1 MTLGVWLKTLPLRWP
16 AQFREVTY
24 RPFIAL
30 ISVAVVVRVIAMIA
44 YFPAVLLSFD
54 SPRYARIDGK
64 ALYSDYWMPAGY
76 PLFLRLLR
84 LLSDQLWVT
93 IAVQHLIGL
102 ATGVIVFFV
111 MSHLRASRCLACVA
125 AAVPLLSGDHIY
137 LEHMIMAD
145 FLLAFLATAG
155 FSLAAVGLAYSVRTA
170 PLVMASLVIGMAAL
184 VRSVG
189 LVLIPVLVICTV
201 ATVGGTKLVRA
212 RALGAALV
220 PALLL
225 LGIYTG
231 GRKFVHGKYLGIAD
245 MRGWNLY
252 SRVAPF
258 ADCRKFSAPDGTA
271 VLCEQTPP
279 SQRPGPFYYVWNP
292 DSISRRN
299 FGIGPAT
306 QKQLG
311 AFATQ
316 AIVHQPL
323 DYVRAVVI
331 DLWRYGEPATGRN
344 WWYAGQTDAAFAFG
358 ARDPSVEQL
367 VVSAMSRGYR
377 GAQPHVRG
385 EQLLNAYQQIFRVT
399 GLVLASL
406 LSLALI
412 GVWRVRG
419 PLRTAILLFGLG
431 AIGLYIL
438 PVATVSYDARYGVP
452 PVTLLVMAG
461 LLAAKALS
469 LRFEFR

>member
-1 MTLGVWLKTLPLRWP
+1 MRHPKLPKARTVRRGPTLALRTEP
-16 AQFREVTY
+16 
-24 RPFIAL
+24 
-30 ISVAVVVRVIAMIA
+30 
-44 YFPAVLLSFD
+44 
-54 SPRYARIDGK
+54 
-64 ALYSDYWMPAGY
+64 
-76 PLFLRLLR
+76 
-84 LLSDQLWVT
+84 
-93 IAVQHLIGL
+93 
-102 ATGVIVFFV
+102 
-111 MSHLRASRCLACVA
+111 
-125 AAVPLLSGDHIY
+125 
-137 LEHMIMAD
+137 
-145 FLLAFLATAG
+145 
-155 FSLAAVGLAYSVRTA
+155 
-170 PLVMASLVIGMAAL
+170 
-184 VRSVG
+184 
-189 LVLIPVLVICTV
+189 
-201 ATVGGTKLVRA
+201 
-212 RALGAALV
+212 
-220 PALLL
+220 
-225 LGIYTG
+225 
-231 GRKFVHGKYLGIAD
+231 
-245 MRGWNLY
+245 
-252 SRVAPF
+252 
-258 ADCRKFSAPDGTA
+258 
-271 VLCEQTPP
+271 TPP

-438 PVATVSYDARYGVP
+438 PVATVSYDARYASHIAGDGRVACGEGAFAAIR
-452 PVTLLVMAG
+452 VSVIERLLGRA
-461 LLAAKALS
+461 
-469 LRFEFR
+469 